1 VSSALSVTSKL
12 SRIPMPQLLDLRHSL
27 DPVAFARE
35 RLRFLPDPTQ
45 SIVLASRSN
54 QVILNCTRQWGKSTL
69 TAAQAVFTAWHEPE
83 SLILVMSPT
92 ARQSSELVRKAAV
105 FVTRLGVRPRGDGG
119 NKISL
124 LLPNGS
130 RIVGLPGTE
139 ATDRGYSG
147 VRLLLVD
154 EAARVEEDL
163 YLAMLPVLAVSG
175 GDIWLMSTPYGRR
188 GFFYQTWMQRG
199 LDWRRIKVPATEC
212 PRILPANL
220 ARDRVTMGDRWFRQE
235 YMCEFAENQEQLFPE
250 ELIRKAINYDIDPLF
265 TQPDLHRPLHRP

>member
-1 VSSALSVTSKL
+1 MAL
-12 SRIPMPQLLDLRHSL
+12 ILDLCHAL
-27 DPVAFARE
+27 DPLSFARG
-35 RLRFLPDPTQ
+35 RLKFHSDPRQ
-45 SIVLASRSN
+45 ALVLASRSK

-92 ARQSSELVRKAAV
+92 ERQSGELVRKAAA
-105 FVTRLGVRPRGDGG
+105 FLSRLGVKRRGDGG

-139 ATDRGYSG
+139 ATDRGFSG

-154 EAARVEEDL
+154 EASRVNEDL

-175 GDIWLMSTPYGRR
+175 GDIWLISTPFGQR
-188 GFFYQTWMQRG
+188 GFFYRALMESGPGWLRV
-199 LDWRRIKVPATEC
+199 KVPATEC
-212 PRILPANL
+212 PRLGIPLTHPTTRSCGGAGPPLPPA
-220 ARDRVTMGDRWFRQE
+220 A
-235 YMCEFAENQEQLFPE
+235 
-250 ELIRKAINYDIDPLF
+250 
-265 TQPDLHRPLHRP
+265 